1 MALIPLKQTVLQV
14 TASGEDDYGYPIE
27 VPPVTLKCRFEER
40 SDVVRT
46 PNGDEVT
53 TMGRFMFDKLV
64 QIRYEDTLRF
74 TDDFGNTTDYRPK
87 LITAIRGLNGKRL
100 LTRVDV

>member
-1 MALIPLKQTVLQV
+1 
-14 TASGEDDYGYPIE
+14 
-27 VPPVTLKCRFEER
+27 
-40 SDVVRT
+40 
-46 PNGDEVT
+46 
-53 TMGRFMFDKLV
+53 MGRFMFDKLV
-64 QIRYEDTLRF
+64 QVRYEDTLRF